1 MDGKASFPLGPSSL
15 TEALYESVRKRIVNG
30 DIAPGEKL
38 TEIRIA
44 NEYSVARPT
53 AKACLE
59 RLTALGLLRRTTH
72 KTAVVPK
79 LDEAEIR
86 DLYFSRE
93 TVERAAVVALAR
105 AGTVPPEAVRAQ
117 AAMRA
122 AAGDAAQHGSDQGS
136 HAGAFA
142 TQVEADIAFHS
153 ALVAAVGSR
162 RLARMHEVILG
173 EVHLTMGQFQAHRT
187 TDPMN
192 VAHEHDDILKAI
204 GDGDPERAQQ
214 CLAHHLDQAQGR
226 LLGQLRR
233 ERSEEAHT

>member
-1 MDGKASFPLGPSSL
+1 MDGKTSFPLGPSSL
-15 TEALYESVRKRIVNG
+15 TEALYASVRKRIVNG
-30 DIAPGEKL
+30 EIAPGEKL

-44 NEYSVARPT
+44 GEYSVARPT

-72 KTAVVPK
+72 KTAIVPK
-79 LDEAEIR
+79 LDEDEIR
-86 DLYFSRE
+86 DLFFSRA
-93 TVERAAVVALAR
+93 TVERAAVAALA
-105 AGTVPPEAVRAQ
+105 GTATLPPEAVRAQ
-117 AAMRA
+117 AAMKA
-122 AAGDAAQHGSDQGS
+122 AAGDPAIH
-136 HAGAFA
+136 GAFA
-142 TQVEADIAFHS
+142 NQVEADIAFHS

-162 RLARMHEVILG
+162 RLSRMHEVILG

-187 TDPMN
+187 THPMN
-192 VAHEHDDILKAI
+192 VSNEHDEILEAI

-233 ERSEEAHT
+233 ERSAPESEEART